1 MSRMIARFRVP
12 SLLLALALTLPVA
25 AAAQAPTTV
34 IVVRH
39 AEKSSADPANRD
51 PELDA
56 AGQARA
62 QALAAALQ
70 GAGVDAVITTQFKR
84 TQQTAAAIAQ
94 AAGVSPEVVSA
105 GGATHAADVATAVRR
120 HAGHTVVVVGHS
132 NTVPAIIA
140 ALGGPRLPDLCDSQY
155 ADFFV
160 LVLDG
165 SPQPPLIHSTYGTP
179 SPAPGPECNPA
190 MRQ

>member
-1 MSRMIARFRVP
+1 MTARFRI
-12 SLLLALALTLPVA
+12 SGLLLALSLALPLA

-39 AEKSSADPANRD
+39 AEKVSTDPADRD
-51 PELDA
+51 PALDS
-56 AGQARA
+56 AGTARA
-62 QALAAALQ
+62 RALAAALE
-70 GAGVDAVITTQFKR
+70 GAGVDAVITTQFRR
-84 TQQTAAAIAQ
+84 TQMTAKPLADRL
-94 AAGVSPEVVSA
+94 GVAPEVVAA
-105 GGATHAADVATAVRR
+105 GGPSHPADVAAAVRR

-155 ADFFV
+155 ADMFV

-165 SPQPPLIHSTYGTP
+165 SPQPPLIRSTYGTP
-179 SPAPGPECNPA
+179 SPAPGPECNRA
-190 MRQ
+190 MR